1 MDDPAA
7 LAGVAHPG
15 EPRRKSSAS
24 VKERVVRHIREMIRL
39 RRLRPGDRLPTER
52 ELALELGV
60 SRPSVRS
67 ALQSLAAMGV
77 LSARRRAG
85 TFIQGGPPVLD
96 SEPLGLLAALHDFD
110 AEQMFEARASLEVV
124 AAGLA
129 ARRASAEQ
137 RAAMADELTGLFA
150 SLSDPPRF
158 LVHDVRFHRAVA
170 AGSNNPVTAALVDM
184 VSVLLFDRRRATIA
198 RARDLRESAEMHQ
211 RIYQA
216 ISSRNASRARAAMA
230 DHLRLA
236 LEGWATEEQIGE
248 GRRLAA
254 AAERSKAKPIR
265 PYPGREEH

>member
-1 MDDPAA
+1 MVGPIDGQAP
-7 LAGVAHPG
+7 LPG
-15 EPRRKSSAS
+15 EPRRSSAS
-24 VKERVVRHIREMIRL
+24 VKERVVRHIRELIRL

-52 ELALELGV
+52 ELAAELGV

-85 TFIQGGPPVLD
+85 TFIQAGPPVLD

-129 ARRASAEQ
+129 ARRATAEQ

-184 VSVLLFDRRRATIA
+184 VSALLFDRRRATIA

-216 ISSRNASRARAAMA
+216 ISGRNPTRARAAMA

-236 LEGWATEEQIGE
+236 LDGWASEEQISA
-248 GRRLAA
+248 GRR
-254 AAERSKAKPIR
+254 AAEGGEPARAKTGR
-265 PYPGREEH
+265 ARAGREAR

>member
-1 MDDPAA
+1 MDDPVTPHGFTAA
-7 LAGVAHPG
+7 G
-15 EPRRKSSAS
+15 EPRGKSSAS
-24 VKERVVRHIREMIRL
+24 VKDRVVRHIREMIRL
-39 RRLRPGDRLPTER
+39 HRLRPGDRLPTER
-52 ELALELGV
+52 ELAAELGV

-96 SEPLGLLAALHDFD
+96 SEPLGLLAALHDFT

-129 ARRASAEQ
+129 ARRATAEQ
-137 RAAMADELTGLFA
+137 RGAIADELTGLFA
-150 SLSDPPRF
+150 SLADPPRF

-184 VSVLLFDRRRATIA
+184 ISALLFERRRATIA

-216 ISSRNASRARAAMA
+216 IGSRNASRARAAMA

-236 LEGWATEEQIGE
+236 LEGWATEEQIGA
-248 GRRLAA
+248 GRRAA
-254 AAERSKAKPIR
+254 EAAERPRGKKGR
-265 PYPGREEH
+265 PQPGREGR

>member
-1 MDDPAA
+1 
-7 LAGVAHPG
+7 
-15 EPRRKSSAS
+15 
-24 VKERVVRHIREMIRL
+24 
-39 RRLRPGDRLPTER
+39 
-52 ELALELGV
+52 V

-67 ALQSLAAMGV
+67 ALESLAAMGV

-85 TFIQGGPPVLD
+85 TFIQAGPPVLG
-96 SEPLGLLAALHDFD
+96 SEPLSLLAALHDFA

-124 AAGLA
+124 AGGLA
-129 ARRASAEQ
+129 ARRATAEQ
-137 RAAMADELTGLFA
+137 RAAMADELTGMFA
-150 SLSDPPRF
+150 SLSDPQRF

-184 VSVLLFDRRRATIA
+184 VSALLFDRRRATIA

-236 LEGWATEEQIGE
+236 LEGWASEEQITA
-248 GRRLAA
+248 GRRAGEA
-254 AAERSKAKPIR
+254 GEKPKR
-265 PYPGREEH
+265 KPGRPRPSQEVP